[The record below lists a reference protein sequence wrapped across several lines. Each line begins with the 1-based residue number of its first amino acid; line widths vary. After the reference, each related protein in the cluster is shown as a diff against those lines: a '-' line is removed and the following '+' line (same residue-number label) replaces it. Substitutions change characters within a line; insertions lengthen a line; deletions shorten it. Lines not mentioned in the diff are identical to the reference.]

1 MATLAVIVFIF
12 IIIGLASG
20 NVGSISNDENDR
32 QRQERLK
39 KQQEERQKQDEL
51 EKQQQ
56 AKLSYDRQKTEEKIK
71 LEEQQHLLTE
81 QKQQKLLAEKQ
92 QILLSQIATYK
103 TNWQDFQAI
112 LKKNGVTKLY
122 HFTDRANLASIKKHG
137 GLYSWY
143 YCQKNCIKIP
153 KPGGSPT
160 SWILD
165 ERKGLQNYVR
175 TSFVRDHP
183 MLYVAKKDGRIST
196 PVILEI
202 SVELIFSKGTKY
214 ATQNA
219 VKNGVVADDSLE
231 MFNSIKFPVLKMRY
245 FDLAEED
252 KPYYQAEVL
261 VLEKIPLEAILNI
274 NSV

>member
-1 MATLAVIVFIF
+1 MTTLAFLIFIF
-12 IIIGLASG
+12 IIIGFASG

-39 KQQEERQKQDEL
+39 KQQEARQKLDEL

-56 AKLSYDRQKTEEKIK
+56 EKLLYDRQKTEEKIK
-71 LEEQQHLLTE
+71 LEEQQRLLTE
-81 QKQQKLLAEKQ
+81 QKQQKILAEKQ

-103 TNWQDFQAI
+103 TNWQDFQTV
-112 LKKNGVTKLY
+112 LKRNGVTKLY
-122 HFTDRANLASIKKHG
+122 HFTDRTNLASIKKHG

-143 YCQKNCIKIP
+143 YCHKNGIKIP

-183 MLYVAKKDGRIST
+183 MLYVAKKDGRISS

-219 VKNGVVADDSLE
+219 VKNGVVADDSFAV
-231 MFNSIKFPVLKMRY
+231 FNSINFPVLKMRY
-245 FDLAEED
+245 FDLSEED

-274 NSV
+274 NNV